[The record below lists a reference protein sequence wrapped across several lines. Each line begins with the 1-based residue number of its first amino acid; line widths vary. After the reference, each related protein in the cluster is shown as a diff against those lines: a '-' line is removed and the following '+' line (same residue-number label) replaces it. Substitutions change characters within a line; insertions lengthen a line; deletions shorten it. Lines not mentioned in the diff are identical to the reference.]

1 VLRQKREE
9 NKRGSPFAGWI
20 RLPVTFKAIEHLRSN
35 GAAATPTSCWG
46 NTMSAERYSHS
57 WIDFG
62 PAFESGQDDDGPV
75 CDVPPW
81 LAMVI
86 VALEPGLDDD
96 KGSEFLAGVTDKA
109 RRWPALDD
117 AAWRR
122 ILVFFATEC
131 IQFTLDIAAPL
142 QSDATQI
149 EWDETYAACTSV
161 LAALRGET
169 DFAAAAVT
177 AQYAANNLE
186 PEVVSTNQRFMMV
199 SADTTWAMKCA
210 ADTANWVG
218 EALLKDSTLIVY
230 AVKIALSVRRT
241 KKPHRFLGQH
251 LASMISTEFAAAKG
265 WSPPLSFS

>member
-1 VLRQKREE
+1 
-9 NKRGSPFAGWI
+9 
-20 RLPVTFKAIEHLRSN
+20 
-35 GAAATPTSCWG
+35 
-46 NTMSAERYSHS
+46 MSAERYSHS

-186 PEVVSTNQRFMMV
+186 PEVVSTNQKFMMV
-199 SADTTWAMKCA
+199 SADTTWAMKCGGRHRELGRGSTPEGFNTHRLRSGDCA
-210 ADTANWVG
+210 FRQTNEETLPVSRPALGIDDQHRIRGG
-218 EALLKDSTLIVY
+218 ERMEPSAELFLRRRAL
-230 AVKIALSVRRT
+230 R
-241 KKPHRFLGQH
+241 
-251 LASMISTEFAAAKG
+251 ASESAGA
-265 WSPPLSFS
+265 PP